1 MELVKRTLRYFLKL
15 FFPTENAIF
24 ISIITFVT
32 WSGDVTKS
40 VSSNQIASY
49 YHIARR
55 EVWSLQGWLGFRK
68 ESVIKIWYDLNFV
81 YIFHVKREREERLE
95 KGVRQGDSTSP
106 KIFTACLEN
115 VFRCL
120 NWTSKG
126 IPINGDRLT
135 NLRFADDVVLFSEL
149 QKNTKAAADT
159 EYPAYGVTGPNK
171 GDNTSPSG
179 DRKLAQSAQMY
190 HYQHQK
196 QQMIAL
202 EKAGTDRNQSAS
214 DVDSEEE
221 NEEGDYT
228 VYECPGLAPTGEM
241 EVKNPL
247 FNEQPTPTSP
257 SLKKSNYNE
266 NETLPEKESTKM

>member
-1 MELVKRTLRYFLKL
+1 MFQTVYCVCDKWGALKYWVQAVALPRLLGLGGGPGPQVTYQNSIMEIIR
-15 FFPTENAIF
+15 
-24 ISIITFVT
+24 IS
-32 WSGDVTKS
+32 GTK
-40 VSSNQIASY
+40 
-49 YHIARR
+49 
-55 EVWSLQGWLGFRK
+55 
-68 ESVIKIWYDLNFV
+68 IK
-81 YIFHVKREREERLE
+81 EERKKCLD
-95 KGVRQGDSTSP
+95 RNYWMR
-106 KIFTACLEN
+106 FTRGLCSAVGQYGLMMMN
-115 VFRCL
+115 VFLTHCPTL
-120 NWTSKG
+120 NN
-126 IPINGDRLT
+126 I
-135 NLRFADDVVLFSEL
+135 L

>member
-40 VSSNQIASY
+40 V
-49 YHIARR
+49 
-55 EVWSLQGWLGFRK
+55 
-68 ESVIKIWYDLNFV
+68 
-81 YIFHVKREREERLE
+81 EREERLE
-95 KGVRQGDSTSP
+95 KGRRWVDDIAKFDRDWTRGLCSAVGQYG
-106 KIFTACLEN
+106 LMMMN
-115 VFRCL
+115 VFLTHCPTL
-120 NWTSKG
+120 NN
-126 IPINGDRLT
+126 I
-135 NLRFADDVVLFSEL
+135 L